1 MLYYRHFKAFSLSC
15 LILLLAGCGNP
26 SGLDSVQVTPTSQ
39 SLTVGQTAQFTAVGK
54 YGNASHPSTQTIT
67 STVTWASSTPSVAT
81 VSASGVATAVGAGT
95 TTITASATGFNGPV
109 SSSATLAVTGSGTTA
124 HTLTSITILPGSQE
138 VGNIGETSQYIAIGS
153 YTGSPATQDLTSLV
167 TWGSSDVFVAKI
179 DSSGL
184 ATAISS
190 GTTTI
195 TALYTPPATPPSTNP
210 TVSATATFI
219 SASSP
224 GTVTLP
230 TLTVYKVGA
239 NESLA
244 SVTAS
249 YILPGSTSIVTA
261 INCSVGASASLCTA
275 NVPVGVTVTLTTP
288 NRSPSPAPSF
298 GGWSS
303 NCTPVT
309 GDPYSCTIAM
319 PAPNPQ
325 TGTIGNVTV
334 GAIFN

>member
-1 MLYYRHFKAFSLSC
+1 MFASRCVRGFSFLC
-15 LILLLAGCGNP
+15 LATALVGCSNQ
-26 SGLDSVQVTPTSQ
+26 GLDSVQVTPAAQ
-39 SLTVGQTAQFTAVGK
+39 SVAVGQTVQFTATGS
-54 YGNASHPSTQTIT
+54 YGNANHLSTQNIT
-67 STVTWASSTPSVAT
+67 SLVTWTSSAPSVAT
-81 VSASGVATAVGAGT
+81 VSASGLATAVSAGSAT
-95 TTITASATGFNGPV
+95 MTATATGFNGPV
-109 SSSATLAVTGSGTTA
+109 SSSATLTVTGSGTTA
-124 HTLTSITILPGSQE
+124 HTLTSITILPGSQL

-153 YTGSPATQDLTSLV
+153 YTGSPATQDLTNLV
-167 TWGSSDVFVAKI
+167 TWGSSDVFVAEI

-184 ATAISS
+184 ATAISF

-195 TALYTPPATPPSTNP
+195 TALYTPLATPPSTNP
-210 TVSATATFI
+210 TISATATFI

-239 NESLA
+239 NGSLA

-249 YILPGSTSIVTA
+249 YTLPGSTVAVAA
-261 INCSVGASASLCTA
+261 INCSPGASASLCTA

-288 NRSPSPAPSF
+288 DRSPAPAPSF

-334 GAIFN
+334 GAIFD